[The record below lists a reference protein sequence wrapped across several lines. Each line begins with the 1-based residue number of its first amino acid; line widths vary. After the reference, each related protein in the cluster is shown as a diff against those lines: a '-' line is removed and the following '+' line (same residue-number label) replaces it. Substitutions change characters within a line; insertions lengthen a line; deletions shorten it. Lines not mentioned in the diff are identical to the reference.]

1 MNRYLPLAL
10 AALFVSLASI
20 SQCSAMSYAALDM
33 RNPEKCVMAYYP
45 EDTKLEILYEML
57 GKFKVHVSI

>member
-1 MNRYLPLAL
+1 
-10 AALFVSLASI
+10 
-20 SQCSAMSYAALDM
+20 MSYAALDM

-57 GKFKVHVSI
+57 GKYKVHVW